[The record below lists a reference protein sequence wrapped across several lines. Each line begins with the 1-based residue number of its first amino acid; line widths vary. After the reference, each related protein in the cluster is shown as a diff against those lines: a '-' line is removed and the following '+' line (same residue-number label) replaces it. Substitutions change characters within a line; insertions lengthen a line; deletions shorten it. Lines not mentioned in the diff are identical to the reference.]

1 MHARGGDRGFTL
13 VEVMIAVILTS
24 IGAAGMVGL
33 YRVETRS
40 SGYSRHTTEAAVLAE
55 DKMEQ
60 IRTVVTPTTGQDATL
75 DEPGGAP
82 GNGFF
87 TRNWS
92 VTNAA
97 SWIDYNVTVGWTEDG
112 VLKTVTHLSRRGL
125 N

>member
-1 MHARGGDRGFTL
+1 MHAPGGERGFTL
-13 VEVMIAVILTS
+13 IEVMIAIILTA

-60 IRTVVTPTTGQDATL
+60 IRTQTTPSSGTDVSL

-87 TRNWS
+87 SRKWS
-92 VTNAA
+92 VTPAGA
-97 SWIDYNVTVGWTEDG
+97 WIDYNVTVQWTEDG
-112 VLKTVTHLSRRGL
+112 AGKTVTHLSRRS

>member
-13 VEVMIAVILTS
+13 VEVMIAIILTS

-60 IRTVVTPTTGQDATL
+60 IRTVVTPTTGQDVTL

-87 TRNWS
+87 TRNWA
-92 VTNAA
+92 VTPNT

-112 VLKTVTHLSRRGL
+112 ALKTVTHLSRRGL